1 VPGAYSEQAVL
12 ASHPGAE
19 PLPCP
24 TFGKAFRAVSEGRA
38 ERAVLPIENSLGG
51 SIHATY
57 DLLLGYPLHVVGEGA
72 IPVRHC
78 LLALPGTA
86 LGDLERA
93 LSHPQALAQTADF
106 IRGLPGKGG
115 LGVAMEAVDDT
126 AGAAQAVADE
136 RLEGAAAVAS
146 SRAAEL
152 YGLDVLAEDIQDNKL
167 NFTRF
172 IHLAREPHPPTP
184 DGGAPGGAGAGGGAE
199 RLKTSVVFGL
209 REGPGEL
216 FKALSAF
223 ALREIDLTKIE
234 SRPLGGGGQGGGE
247 GGPGALAA
255 GGQDTLLSPQGGFT
269 VLFYVD
275 FEGSLSDKNVQNALR
290 HLQEISTF
298 LRVLGSYPFDAGL
311 GQ

>member
-1 VPGAYSEQAVL
+1 MPGAYSEQAVL
-12 ASHPGAE
+12 ASHPGAD

-24 TFGKAFRAVSEGRA
+24 SFGTAFRAVSEGRA
-38 ERAVLPIENSLGG
+38 QRAVLPIENSLGG

-57 DLLLGYPLHVVGEGA
+57 DLLLGYPLHVVGEGT

-78 LLALPGTA
+78 LLALPGTK

-93 LSHPQALAQTADF
+93 LSHPQALAQTANF
-106 IRGLPGKGG
+106 LQGLPGAGG
-115 LGVAMEAVDDT
+115 GGVAMEAVDDT
-126 AGAAQAVADE
+126 AGAAQSVAEE
-136 RLEGAAAVAS
+136 RLEGVAAVAS

-172 IHLAREPHPPTP
+172 IHLAQEPHPPAP
-184 DGGAPGGAGAGGGAE
+184 SGAASGE

-223 ALREIDLTKIE
+223 ALRDIDLTKIE
-234 SRPLGGGGQGGGE
+234 SRPLGGGGQGGE
-247 GGPGALAA
+247 EAGPGGAPLGPWSP
-255 GGQDTLLSPQGGFT
+255 GGEQDTLLSPQGGFT

-275 FEGSLSDKNVQNALR
+275 FEGSLSDKKVQNALR
-290 HLQEISTF
+290 HVQEIATF
-298 LRVLGSYPFDAGL
+298 LRVLGSYPMVAGP
-311 GQ
+311 